1 MVVVVERKQKNLVVV
16 KGKTLQK
23 WWWLWCGRE
32 NNRNMVLVEGKPE
45 SRAMDNEIGRKLLSL
60 RYGSLILSHR

>member
-1 MVVVVERKQKNLVVV
+1 MKCDGGGGGGEKKKNVVVVVV

-32 NNRNMVLVEGKPE
+32 NNRNMVVLEGKIG
-45 SRAMDNEIGRKLLSL
+45 SRAMDNEIGRK
-60 RYGSLILSHR
+60 